1 MDQLGH
7 DGYFRN
13 WRAWEPEDA
22 HAIAENWGILLGN
35 EHWQVIN
42 TVRDYYKSYRLFP
55 PNRVL
60 INLMS
65 KEKGLEKANS
75 IYLMQLFSG
84 TPSKVLAQIAGLP
97 KPADCD

>member
-1 MDQLGH
+1 MDQLGD
-7 DGYFRN
+7 DGYFKN
-13 WRAWEPEDA
+13 WKEWKPTDA
-22 HAIAENWGILLGN
+22 HAISENCGILLGN

-42 TVRDYYKSYRLFP
+42 IVREYYKSYRLFP

-65 KEKGLEKANS
+65 KEEGLEKADS

-84 TPSKVLAQIAGLP
+84 TPARVLAKIAGLP